1 MPDRVADHECLFHP
15 WHVDFARAQAGHA
28 VPQPPLWRACV
39 VCGLWVDL
47 VAVARERLVHQL
59 LHP

>member
-1 MPDRVADHECLFHP
+1 
-15 WHVDFARAQAGHA
+15 
-28 VPQPPLWRACV
+28 V

-47 VAVARERLVHQL
+47 VAVARERRADQR

>member
-1 MPDRVADHECLFHP
+1 MGGGVVDHECLFQP
-15 WHVDFARAQAGHA
+15 WHVDFARAQAQHA
-28 VPQPPLWRACV
+28 IQQPPLWRACV

-47 VAVARERLVHQL
+47 VAVARERRADQR